1 MVVFDSYYTSC
12 TVQRLNVPR
21 LQYTSMIPHGKYIR
35 FKIMIQCLDLPHPEY
50 TF

>member
-12 TVQRLNVPR
+12 TVQRLNVPY
-21 LQYTSMIPHGKYIR
+21 LQYTPMIPHGKYIR

>member
-1 MVVFDSYYTSC
+1 MVVFDSYDTNC
-12 TVQRLNVPR
+12 TVQRLDVPH
-21 LQYTSMIPHGKYIR
+21 LQYTSMIPNEKYIR